1 MAKPVKNKLPA
12 PPPHPPP
19 RRLLTGSRM
28 RWALLGL
35 LLLTGHII
43 FFTWHTDRAAQSFNR
58 STVPPDT
65 ITGVPEPR
73 FFLETDS
80 YAWLAH
86 TRDLMNSDAWRLRW
100 THMDNAP
107 YGREMHWSHLLIW
120 TIRGMATA
128 IIAATGW
135 PVARA
140 IELAGVWVMPLF
152 QFLFLTLSFLA
163 IARKMGWLPAAGLA
177 FAFLTFESVSIA
189 FFPLKPDHH
198 AFQLFFTVAAFAC
211 LQFGGMGWVR
221 APSASANPPPCLLGF
236 PETPGPAEARRWFI
250 ASGVFGGL
258 ALWVGATV
266 WLISLAIIAL
276 AVLPALPLFH
286 PPTKEETY
294 VPSLWR
300 YWAGAG
306 CAVGLICYLLEY
318 APAHFAMRLEVN
330 HPLYWLSWIGVAM
343 GLELLG
349 NLSRPL
355 DIGRKQML
363 RLLLT
368 ALVASALPLA
378 VLLGP
383 DAWHQ
388 MNDPFLKHL
397 HARYITEFQ
406 PSVLIR
412 EGNWASFFATFR
424 AYALALP
431 GIGVLLLARRE
442 ISPSRRRCLASA
454 GLYAALF
461 LAAALAQQRWGFSF
475 AAALV
480 WLTVLTLTALA
491 TASES
496 PHRSRWQWAAAVLTL
511 LIVLDGLHADFS
523 RLRMENNAAENRA
536 LPESWIS
543 NNLHKRN
550 ALRWGLAADANQWR
564 FCGAAPEVPPL
575 YYFAGIPSVASYYWE
590 NAAGW
595 QAEATL
601 LGDVSPGATQALE
614 IARTRG
620 LTHIVSSVHSS
631 YPEIYFYVAT
641 GIHDPVYAA
650 RHTLDGWLTY
660 EPFTNRP
667 AWTVPDKNLSD
678 IGRGEY
684 IFRIPGGYAKERL
697 RYQVFSVHLPPNA
710 PPEAPQ

>member
-1 MAKPVKNKLPA
+1 
-12 PPPHPPP
+12 
-19 RRLLTGSRM
+19 
-28 RWALLGL
+28 
-35 LLLTGHII
+35 
-43 FFTWHTDRAAQSFNR
+43 
-58 STVPPDT
+58 
-65 ITGVPEPR
+65 
-73 FFLETDS
+73 
-80 YAWLAH
+80 
-86 TRDLMNSDAWRLRW
+86 
-100 THMDNAP
+100 
-107 YGREMHWSHLLIW
+107 
-120 TIRGMATA
+120 
-128 IIAATGW
+128 
-135 PVARA
+135 
-140 IELAGVWVMPLF
+140 
-152 QFLFLTLSFLA
+152 
-163 IARKMGWLPAAGLA
+163 
-177 FAFLTFESVSIA
+177 
-189 FFPLKPDHH
+189 
-198 AFQLFFTVAAFAC
+198 
-211 LQFGGMGWVR
+211 
-221 APSASANPPPCLLGF
+221 
-236 PETPGPAEARRWFI
+236 
-250 ASGVFGGL
+250 
-258 ALWVGATV
+258 
-266 WLISLAIIAL
+266 
-276 AVLPALPLFH
+276 
-286 PPTKEETY
+286 
-294 VPSLWR
+294 
-300 YWAGAG
+300 
-306 CAVGLICYLLEY
+306 
-318 APAHFAMRLEVN
+318 
-330 HPLYWLSWIGVAM
+330 M

-388 MNDPFLKHL
+388 MNDPFLKRL

-511 LIVLDGLHADFS
+511 LIVLDGLHTDIS

-641 GIHDPVYAA
+641 G
-650 RHTLDGWLTY
+650 
-660 EPFTNRP
+660 
-667 AWTVPDKNLSD
+667 SM
-678 IGRGEY
+678 
-684 IFRIPGGYAKERL
+684 IPCTRLATPLMGG
-697 RYQVFSVHLPPNA
+697 
-710 PPEAPQ
+710 